1 MKKRWLG
8 IMGAILLSAAVGG
21 LAGAEESRAK
31 TAETVWNKR
40 KTITVTNGEF
50 EFYAYLSSEG
60 DQSWIYKVTGKQNET
75 EKPEKLVFPE
85 KINGAPVTKV
95 GSATTDDFTK
105 SIFDVWVEHAHDGD
119 GYTPLLEKISEMT
132 LPDTVTEIVN
142 SAFSGMHALTSV
154 KIPDK
159 VEVLPGSVFYGS
171 KNLKKLQLPKNLKKI
186 DVYSGFD
193 DCPKL
198 SVITLSQKSPNFSV
212 KNKMLLSKDK
222 KKLVWVLPAKKKVS
236 VPDTVEEIG
245 ENAFLRSQVTEV
257 KLGKNVSILPSMCLN
272 SKKVKKITLDK
283 KNKSLAK
290 DGQCI
295 YHREDNSFAVGI
307 AKNKKL
313 VISSKIT
320 KITEDYSICGVRLS
334 KAQGGAG
341 LLKRLDIPASV
352 TQLGAN
358 WIRPFDADKVYFHNP
373 TPPQLSKK
381 GKDRWQ
387 AQLPV
392 YCKIY
397 VPKGSLR
404 AYKAWYKEKKLAYAI
419 DEEYWHT
426 F

>member
-8 IMGAILLSAAVGG
+8 IMGAVLLSAAIGG
-21 LAGAEESRAK
+21 LAGAEESRAE
-31 TAETVWNKR
+31 TAETVWN
-40 KTITVTNGEF
+40 TGETATVTKGQF
-50 EFYAYLSSEG
+50 KFYAYLSSEG
-60 DQSWIYKVTGKQNET
+60 DQSWVYKVTGKQ
-75 EKPEKLVFPE
+75 KKVKSPKKLVFPK
-85 KINGAPVTKV
+85 KINGAAVTKV

-105 SIFDVWVEHAHDGD
+105 SIFDVWVEHAHDAD

-171 KNLKKLQLPKNLKKI
+171 KNLKKLQLPKNLKEI
-186 DVYSGFD
+186 DIYSGFD

-198 SVITLSQKSPNFSV
+198 SVITLSQKNPNFSV

-222 KKLVWVLPAKKKVS
+222 KKLVWVLPAKKKVT

-245 ENAFLRSQVTEV
+245 ENSFLRSQVTEV

-373 TPPQLSKK
+373 TPPQLDKE
-381 GKDRWQ
+381 GMEEGY

-392 YCKIY
+392 FCEIY
-397 VPKGSLR
+397 VPKESLQ
-404 AYKAWYKEKKLAYAI
+404 AYRDWYEAEDLDDTI
-419 DEEYWHT
+419 DEEDWHT